1 MSSSKPEKS
10 KARLSLRLKE
20 KAGKKPRNRS
30 GELVAMTERFEVLKS
45 KMKLLVAA
53 LHAQHKSMVELN
65 RTRVE
70 VAKQVGAIAEKSPIY
85 EYAGLL
91 PGSETPKGTV
101 TSYASVHQS
110 MANRNKMYIDRYKQF
125 VVDYAIEWEKVVVT
139 RISNDLKTSEKYRI
153 DLDHY
158 QAKVES
164 LRKNVNSAMAKG
176 KLVDPKKSEQLKRNE
191 DKLSRSRAEYE
202 DFASQLC
209 VLIEEVTDRAW
220 KDLHPLLIKMAQFD
234 ATLSADEAKL
244 FGDLNTVTT
253 NLKNIAQQHG
263 LKPQARLKEL
273 SQLSAAQIDT
283 KGSESTLRLE
293 DGLQTPLGGGSV
305 GSLPGFGSP
314 GSLDIPDRAG
324 GGGVLSPG
332 SVGSVGSIGD
342 PDPFARAQSFSSAGS
357 FHSGG
362 PAQNPNDMMAVAAA
376 SAPPP
381 TMDML
386 NDATGAMT
394 IGMTTSPRNFSSGS
408 LPPLP
413 TSGSSVSR
421 SSSYISE
428 TGSVPMAP
436 PPMAAPPPPP
446 PAGGL
451 SMYSGPVD
459 VDSIPSNDLTPA
471 QPSMGYGNYSVSPSN
486 VPAPS
491 SAPLPPMTS
500 WQQQQQQQHP
510 HGAPPQAPPSA
521 YPFGANTM
529 GGPPPASSNPFDN

>member
-1 MSSSKPEKS
+1 MSSKPEKS

-20 KAGKKPRNRS
+20 KVGKKARNRS
-30 GELVAMTERFEVLKS
+30 GELVAMAERFEVLKA
-45 KMKLLVAA
+45 KMKHLVAA

-65 RTRVE
+65 NTRVE
-70 VAKQVGAIAEKSPIY
+70 VAKQVGALAEKSPIY

-91 PGSETPKGTV
+91 PGSETPKGAV
-101 TSYASVHQS
+101 VSYASVHQS

-125 VVDYAIEWEKVVVT
+125 VVDYAVEWEKVVVT
-139 RISNDLKTSEKYRI
+139 RISNDLKTSEKFRI

-158 QAKVES
+158 QTKVES
-164 LRKNVNSAMAKG
+164 LRKSVNSTMAKG

-191 DKLSRSRAEYE
+191 DKLTRSRAEYE

-209 VLIEEVTDRAW
+209 VLIEEVTERAW

-234 ATLSADEAKL
+234 ATLSSDEAKL
-244 FGDLNTVTT
+244 FADLNTVT
-253 NLKNIAQQHG
+253 NSLKNIAQQHG

-273 SQLSAAQIDT
+273 SQLSAAQIDS
-283 KGSESTLRLE
+283 KGSEGTLRLE
-293 DGLQTPLGGGSV
+293 DGLQSPLGGLSV
-305 GSLPGFGSP
+305 SSLPGFGSP
-314 GSLDIPDRAG
+314 GSLDMPDRVG
-324 GGGVLSPG
+324 GGGVLSPA
-332 SVGSVGSIGD
+332 SVGSMGSLGD
-342 PDPFARAQSFSSAGS
+342 ADPFARAQSFSSAGS

-362 PAQNPNDMMAVAAA
+362 PAQNPSDMMAVAAA

-394 IGMTTSPRNFSSGS
+394 IGMGMSQNYSSGS

-413 TSGSSVSR
+413 SSSSNVSR
-421 SSSYISE
+421 ASSYISD
-428 TGSVPMAP
+428 TGSVPVAP

-446 PAGGL
+446 PAGGF

-459 VDSIPSNDLTPA
+459 VDSIPSNEMTPA
-471 QPSMGYGNYSVSPSN
+471 QPSMGYGNYSVPPST

-500 WQQQQQQQHP
+500 FQQQP
-510 HGAPPQAPPSA
+510 YGAPPQAPPA
-521 YPFGANTM
+521 TNPFGANPM
-529 GGPPPASSNPFDN
+529 GGPPAATSNPFDN